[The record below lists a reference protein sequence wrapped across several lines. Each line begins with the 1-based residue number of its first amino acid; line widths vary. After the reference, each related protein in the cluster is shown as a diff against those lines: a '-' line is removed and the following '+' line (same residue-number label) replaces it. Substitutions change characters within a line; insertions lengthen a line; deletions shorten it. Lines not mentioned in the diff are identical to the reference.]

1 LRTEKATTAG
11 TLSARSRTASRV
23 PTTTDRPGEPGNE
36 GTQLRNSLILTSS
49 VCSLKFLEEMV
60 VRFRGREMSALA
72 LTARSQ

>member
-1 LRTEKATTAG
+1 M
-11 TLSARSRTASRV
+11 